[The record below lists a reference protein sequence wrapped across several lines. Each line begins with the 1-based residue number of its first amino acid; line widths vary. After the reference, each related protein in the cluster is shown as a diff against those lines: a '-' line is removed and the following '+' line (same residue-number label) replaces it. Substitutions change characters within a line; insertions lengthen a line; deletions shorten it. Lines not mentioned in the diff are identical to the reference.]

1 MPEGG
6 AMAPEDAPEG
16 TVIVPIPAISETGAF
31 FFAKVAVETFVGAAV
46 QGFQNNPGVLLSVA
60 VEQPALV
67 LLM

>member
-1 MPEGG
+1 MPEGL
-6 AMAPEDAPEG
+6 EG
-16 TVIVPIPAISETGAF
+16 GAF